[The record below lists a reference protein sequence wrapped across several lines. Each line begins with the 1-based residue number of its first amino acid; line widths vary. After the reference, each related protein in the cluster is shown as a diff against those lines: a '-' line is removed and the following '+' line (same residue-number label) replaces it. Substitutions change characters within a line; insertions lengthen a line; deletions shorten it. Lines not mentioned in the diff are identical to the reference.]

1 MFKLENSLKEWV
13 AKGFITENEAQQIT
27 VYESNK
33 TEHSYALSTV
43 LILGII
49 IIGIGIISL
58 IAANWDTIPDAIKLA
73 ADFILLILCG
83 FLILYTWKK
92 QKELIFE
99 MLLLFFMLLCLAS
112 IGLISQIYQT
122 SGEFYDALLFWS
134 LITAPI
140 MLCAKSRVPPF
151 IWMAGFLIG
160 LDFTLINSPA
170 ANLMTY
176 EQMITYIVMATPL
189 LCFVLASLSLRFLG
203 NNGST
208 LAFEIWIFITGL
220 FAIIFKE
227 IFYQAVIPNF
237 IYAVPI
243 CSYLL
248 IVFSMYFILTNQAWH
263 KGQKSILLL
272 LLAIFIILF
281 HFDISS
287 SFDNYGF
294 VKSLIQAFFT
304 IFLLAITA
312 FFMASVR
319 RPRWFQWFV
328 FLIGVRFL
336 FIYFEVIG
344 SLAMTGIGLIISGIL
359 IVFMAVLW
367 NKYRKPLAAWA
378 LRWTT

>member
-1 MFKLENSLKEWV
+1 
-13 AKGFITENEAQQIT
+13 
-27 VYESNK
+27 
-33 TEHSYALSTV
+33 
-43 LILGII
+43 
-49 IIGIGIISL
+49 
-58 IAANWDTIPDAIKLA
+58 
-73 ADFILLILCG
+73 
-83 FLILYTWKK
+83 
-92 QKELIFE
+92 
-99 MLLLFFMLLCLAS
+99 
-112 IGLISQIYQT
+112 
-122 SGEFYDALLFWS
+122 
-134 LITAPI
+134 
-140 MLCAKSRVPPF
+140 
-151 IWMAGFLIG
+151 
-160 LDFTLINSPA
+160 
-170 ANLMTY
+170 MTY